1 MILQRNDLIS
11 ANGYGHKQQY
21 VQFEKT
27 ALKWFPTCHSLF
39 FHVWSVHVT
48 LLELWE
54 EFYWSA
60 QADSSGDCAACV
72 EHGKVTKQQQH
83 SNALQTGKVVKNV
96 ALLVLANTEVL
107 STHYIHL
114 KLTLEERCCIIIHMT
129 SIS

>member
-1 MILQRNDLIS
+1 MFICKACMIEP
-11 ANGYGHKQQY
+11 
-21 VQFEKT
+21 V
-27 ALKWFPTCHSLF
+27 

-114 KLTLEERCCIIIHMT
+114 KLTLEERCCITIHMT
-129 SIS
+129 SIFS